1 MNNLTF
7 PIIDPEIKREFP
19 YEILDKILK
28 ATEELV
34 DKIPITVLAMIPSE
48 NRVDF
53 VSTLANTM
61 IIGANIA
68 LEYVNQKKDNNG

>member
-1 MNNLTF
+1 MTQ
-7 PIIDPEIKREFP
+7 PTIDPEVKREFP
-19 YEILDKILK
+19 DEILDRILK

-61 IIGANIA
+61 VIGANIA
-68 LEYVNQKKDNNG
+68 MEYINKVKKWIK